1 MIRLTMR
8 YSTTSLVT
16 ALALT
21 AVSALAAPDSLPDA
35 SKLPPAA
42 TQTGLTFDKDIHPI
56 MQEACVGCHGEKGR
70 PRAGLRLDSLD
81 AVMGGSKDHKDIVV
95 PGDSSKSRLVFAVA
109 NINGKVYMPPK
120 PRPMRPPMNGAT
132 NAPTPPPP
140 PPRPWK
146 PLTTEQVS
154 LIRAW
159 VDQGAK

>member
-1 MIRLTMR
+1 MR

-16 ALALT
+16 ALAFA
-21 AVSALAAPDSLPDA
+21 AVSAVAAPDMLPDA

-42 TQTGLTFDKDIHPI
+42 TQSGLTFDKDIHPI
-56 MQEACVGCHGEKGR
+56 FDGACVGCHGEKHQ
-70 PRAGLRLDSLD
+70 RAQLRLDTLD
-81 AVMGGSKDHKDIVV
+81 GVMKGSKDHKEIVV

-109 NINGKVYMPPK
+109 NIDGKVFMPPK
-120 PRPMRPPMNGAT
+120 PHGPRPPMNGAT

-140 PPRPWK
+140 PQHPWK
-146 PLTTEQVS
+146 PLTTEQVA